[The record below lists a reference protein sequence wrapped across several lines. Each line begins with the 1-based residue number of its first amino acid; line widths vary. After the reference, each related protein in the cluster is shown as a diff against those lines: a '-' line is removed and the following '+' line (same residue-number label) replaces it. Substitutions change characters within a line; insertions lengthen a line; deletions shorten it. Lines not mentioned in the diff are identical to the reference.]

1 MATSVEAQLRAVS
14 RYTKRLDELCESF
27 AGLESKVDQELKRLG
42 ELAAQRKSFLVPIET
57 LEPEPYTLL
66 RSLTA
71 VVAEADGGFEASNFD
86 LGIYASGDTE
96 EEAITNLK
104 ETLLDTFD
112 QLNELPDTRLGK
124 GPLRQKGLLNKCV
137 RKVERA

>member
-27 AGLESKVDQELKRLG
+27 AELESKVDQELKKLG
-42 ELAAQRKSFLVPIET
+42 ELAAQRTSFLVPIET

-66 RSLTA
+66 RPLTA
-71 VVAEADGGFEASNFD
+71 VVVEVEGGFEASNFD

-96 EEAITNLK
+96 EEAVANFK
-104 ETLLDTFD
+104 GTLLDTFD
-112 QLNELPDTRLGK
+112 QLSELPDTKLGRAL
-124 GPLRQKGLLNKCV
+124 LRQKGLLNKWV
-137 RKVERA
+137 RRVEKR